1 MLKKNGSANKLM
13 NGQFLL
19 FILFVLY
26 IIFNI
31 QTPEP
36 IASMVDSTL
45 GYVVV
50 IGLFALMAVNLHP
63 VVTLVGVFAIYLLFK
78 RSSIS
83 TGSLAMTK
91 FLPTENVKSQYLSA
105 FNQFPVTLE
114 EEVVQQMA
122 PLQSG
127 PSMGPKSF
135 SPILNDLHDAANIN
149 YNGVV

>member
-1 MLKKNGSANKLM
+1 MLKKNDSSNKLM

-36 IASMVDSTL
+36 IASIVDSAL
-45 GYVVV
+45 GYVII

-63 VVTLVGVFAIYLLFK
+63 VVTLVGIFAIYLLFK

-135 SPILNDLHDAANIN
+135 SPILNDLHDAANVN

>member
-1 MLKKNGSANKLM
+1 MLKKNDSSNKLM

-36 IASMVDSTL
+36 IASIVDSTL
-45 GYVVV
+45 GYVVI

-135 SPILNDLHDAANIN
+135 SPILNDLHDAANVN
-149 YNGVV
+149 YSGVV

>member
-1 MLKKNGSANKLM
+1 MFKKTQNTTNLM
-13 NGQFLL
+13 SSQLFLL
-19 FILFVLY
+19 
-26 IIFNI
+26 IIFVVYIVFNV
-31 QTPEP
+31 QTPQP
-36 IASMVDSTL
+36 LASMIDSTF

-50 IGLFALMAVNLHP
+50 IALFAILAINLNP
-63 VVTLVGVFAIYLLFK
+63 IVIVVGIFAIYLLFK

-122 PLQSG
+122 PLQPG
-127 PSMGPKSF
+127 PAMAPKTF
-135 SPILNDLHDAANIN
+135 LPIMDNLHNASS
-149 YNGVV
+149 V

>member
-1 MLKKNGSANKLM
+1 MLKKNDSSNKLM

-36 IASMVDSTL
+36 IASIVDSTL
-45 GYVVV
+45 GYVVI

-63 VVTLVGVFAIYLLFK
+63 VVTLVGIFAIYLLFK

-83 TGSLAMTK
+83 TGSLAMIK

-135 SPILNDLHDAANIN
+135 SPILNDLHDAANVN

>member
-1 MLKKNGSANKLM
+1 MLKKNDSSNKLM

-19 FILFVLY
+19 LILFVLY

-36 IASMVDSTL
+36 IASIVDSTL
-45 GYVVV
+45 GYVVI

-63 VVTLVGVFAIYLLFK
+63 MVTLVGVFAIYLLFK

-135 SPILNDLHDAANIN
+135 SPILNDLHDAANVN
-149 YNGVV
+149 YTGVV

>member
-1 MLKKNGSANKLM
+1 MVKKMINVNNMMG
-13 NGQFLL
+13 GQFVLL
-19 FILFVLY
+19 
-26 IIFNI
+26 IIFIVYIVFNVP
-31 QTPEP
+31 TPEP
-36 IASMVDSTL
+36 IASLIDSTI

-50 IGLFALMAVNLHP
+50 IALFALMAVNLNP
-63 VVTLVGVFAIYLLFK
+63 IITLIGVFAIYLLFK

-91 FLPTENVKSQYLSA
+91 FLPSENVKGQYLNA

-127 PSMGPKSF
+127 PAMGPKSF
-135 SPILNDLHDAANIN
+135 TPVLDNLHDATFLNKL
-149 YNGVV
+149 

>member
-1 MLKKNGSANKLM
+1 MLKKNDSANKLM

-36 IASMVDSTL
+36 IASIVDSTL

-63 VVTLVGVFAIYLLFK
+63 VVTLVGIFAIYLLFK

-135 SPILNDLHDAANIN
+135 SPILNDLHDAANVN

>member
-1 MLKKNGSANKLM
+1 LKKNDSSNKLM

-36 IASMVDSTL
+36 IASIVDSTL

-63 VVTLVGVFAIYLLFK
+63 VVTLVGIFAIYLLFK

-135 SPILNDLHDAANIN
+135 SPILNDLHDAANVN

>member
-1 MLKKNGSANKLM
+1 MLKKNDSSNKLM

-36 IASMVDSTL
+36 IASIVDSTL
-45 GYVVV
+45 GYVII

-135 SPILNDLHDAANIN
+135 SPILNDLHDAANVN

>member
-1 MLKKNGSANKLM
+1 MLKKNDSSNKLM

-45 GYVVV
+45 GYVVI

-63 VVTLVGVFAIYLLFK
+63 VVTLVGIFAIYLLFK

-135 SPILNDLHDAANIN
+135 SPILNDLHDAANVN

>member
-1 MLKKNGSANKLM
+1 MLKKNDTVNKLM

-19 FILFVLY
+19 LVIFVIY

-36 IASMVDSTL
+36 LANIVDSTL
-45 GYVVV
+45 GYVII
-50 IGLFALMAVNLHP
+50 IGLFAFMAVNLHP
-63 VVTLVGVFAIYLLFK
+63 LVTLVGIFAIYLLFK
-78 RSSIS
+78 RSSIA

-91 FLPTENVKSQYLSA
+91 FLPSENVKGQHLSA

-127 PSMGPKSF
+127 PAMGPKTF
-135 SPILNDLHDAANIN
+135 TPVLDDLHDAANVN
-149 YNGVV
+149 YTGVV